1 MAEQNADFLRRL
13 QATFQIEAQE
23 HLQTISSGL
32 LALEKTP
39 AASAQRELIETVFRE
54 AHSLKGAARA
64 VNMTE
69 IEVICQSLESLCA
82 AWRRQELSPSPALF
96 DVLRE
101 VVNSLEAF
109 LVSAGRERTLAEK
122 SWVRTL
128 LDRVESVVQGGPLP
142 SEQAEWEAEEKD
154 HPPVPTLAPVLPVT
168 GEKSVLGETVRI
180 PTVKLDSLLLQA
192 EELIAAKLLASERV
206 TGLRELNATL
216 AVWKKEWTKSRPHL
230 HALQRLLEST
240 GQRNG
245 HAHFRD
251 GVEAQVTQLLEFLQ
265 WNESHRKTLESTL
278 ATLAKA
284 AEEDQRTLGRMVD
297 NLLGDMKK
305 VLMLPFSS
313 LLEVFPKL
321 VRDLSHDRS
330 KKVELVIRGGEIEA
344 DRRILEEMKNP
355 LIHLVRNC
363 IDHGIEAP
371 TERARK
377 QKPPSGTITI
387 ALAPQDGNKVEI
399 LIADDGAGI
408 DVATVRSTVQKL
420 GLLSPEEVEQ
430 LSEQGTV
437 SLIFQSGV
445 STSPMITDLSGR
457 GLGLAI
463 VREKVEKLGGIV
475 SVATQRDAGTTF
487 RLILPLTLA
496 TFRGVLVRVSAHRFV
511 LPTTYVER
519 VVRVNKADIKTVE
532 NQETIQLNGRAVSLV
547 RLDNVLGLSQQNV
560 PGNGTDRV
568 PVVVLAAAEKRIA
581 FLVDEVLYE
590 QEVLM
595 KSLGPQLSRVRN
607 IAGATILGAGAVVPI
622 LNVPDLMKSA
632 VRMST
637 AVGQRT
643 AAPGEEAAE
652 KQSILVV
659 EDSITARTL
668 IQNILEAAGYDVVT
682 AVDGI
687 DGFTKLRSGTFALVV
702 SDVDMP
708 RMNGFDL
715 TAKIRGDQ
723 KLAEVPVVLVTA
735 LESREDRERGIEVGA
750 NAYIVK
756 RSFDQSNLLEVV
768 RRLI

>member
-1 MAEQNADFLRRL
+1 MAKDDDFLKKL
-13 QATFQIEAQE
+13 LATFKVEAQE
-23 HLQTISSGL
+23 HLQAISSGL

-39 AASAQRELIETVFRE
+39 AATAQRELVETVFRE

-69 IEVICQSLESLCA
+69 IETICQSLESLCA

-96 DVLRE
+96 DVLRK
-101 VVNSLEAF
+101 VVDGIETL
-109 LVSAGRERTLAEK
+109 LVLAGREQPPAEK

-128 LDRVESVVQGGPLP
+128 LDRVESVLQGEPLP
-142 SEQAEWEAEEKD
+142 SEQAEREAAEED
-154 HPPVPTLAPVLPVT
+154 LPPVSPSASVLST
-168 GEKSVLGETVRI
+168 TSEKSVLGETVRI
-180 PTVKLDSLLLQA
+180 PTAKLDSLLRQA
-192 EELIAAKLLASERV
+192 EELIAAKLLTSQRTAD
-206 TGLRELNATL
+206 LRELNVML
-216 AVWKKEWTKSRPHL
+216 AVWQKEWTKHRPQVRT
-230 HALQRLLEST
+230 LQQSLENN
-240 GQRNG
+240 GRRNG
-245 HAHFRD
+245 RAHFRD
-251 GVEAQVTQLLEFLQ
+251 GRDAQVTQLLEFLQ
-265 WNESHRKTLESTL
+265 WNEGHLKTLEGTL

-284 AEEDQRTLGRMVD
+284 AAEDQRTLSRMVD
-297 NLLGDMKK
+297 NLLEDMKN
-305 VLMLPFSS
+305 VRMLPFS
-313 LLEVFPKL
+313 LILAVFPKF
-321 VRDLSHDRS
+321 VRDLAHDHG
-330 KKVELVIRGGEIEA
+330 KEVELAIQGGEIEA
-344 DRRILEEMKNP
+344 DRRILEEIKDP

-377 QKPPSGTITI
+377 QKPAHGTITL
-387 ALAPQDGNKVEI
+387 ALASQDGNKVEI
-399 LIADDGAGI
+399 RIADDGAGI
-408 DVATVRSTVQKL
+408 DVAAVRSTAQKL
-420 GLLSPEEVEQ
+420 GLFAQGETEQ
-430 LSEQGTV
+430 LSEQETV
-437 SLIFQSGV
+437 SLVFHSGV

-463 VREKVEKLGGIV
+463 VREKVEKLGGTV

-487 RLILPLTLA
+487 RLVLPLTLA
-496 TFRGVLVRVSAHRFV
+496 TFRGVLVRAGAHRFV

-519 VVRVNKADIKTVE
+519 VVRVNKTDIKTVE
-532 NQETIQLNGRAVSLV
+532 NQETIQLNGQAVSLV
-547 RLDNVLGLSQQNV
+547 RLDNVLGLSGQNV
-560 PGNGTDRV
+560 SSNGTDKV

-581 FLVDEVLYE
+581 FLVDEILRE

-595 KSLGPQLSRVRN
+595 KSLGPQLSRVGN
-607 IAGATILGAGAVVPI
+607 IAGATVLDAGSVVPI

-632 VRMST
+632 VRVGT
-637 AVGQRT
+637 AAGQRPT
-643 AAPGEEAAE
+643 APAEEAAE
-652 KQSILVV
+652 QQSILVV

-668 IQNILEAAGYDVVT
+668 IQNILEAAGYGVVT

-687 DGFTKLRSGTFALVV
+687 DGFTKLRGSTFALVV

-715 TAKIRGDQ
+715 IAKIRGDQ
-723 KLAEVPVVLVTA
+723 KLADMPVVLVTA

>member
-1 MAEQNADFLRRL
+1 MAEQNADFLKRL
-13 QATFQIEAQE
+13 RATFQIEAQE
-23 HLQTISSGL
+23 HIQAISSDL

-39 AASAQRELIETVFRE
+39 AATAQRELVEAVFRE

-82 AWRRQELSPSPALF
+82 AWQRQELSPSPALF

-101 VVNSLEAF
+101 VVDSLAAL
-109 LVSAGRERTLAEK
+109 LVSTEGERTPAER

-128 LDRVESVVQGGPLP
+128 LDRMESAVQGRPLP
-142 SEQAEWEAEEKD
+142 ERAERSAGEEEL
-154 HPPVPTLAPVLPVT
+154 PLEPSLVPDPSAAS
-168 GEKSVLGETVRI
+168 EKSALGETVRI
-180 PTVKLDSLLLQA
+180 PTIKLDSLLRQA

-206 TGLRELNATL
+206 TELRELNATL
-216 AVWKKEWTKSRPHL
+216 AVWKKEWVKSRPYL
-230 HALQRLLEST
+230 HALQQLLENT
-240 GQRNG
+240 GPRNG

-251 GVEAQVTQLLEFLQ
+251 GIDAQVMQLLEFLQ
-265 WNESHRKTLESTL
+265 WNEDHMKTLEGTL
-278 ATLAKA
+278 TALTKA
-284 AEEDQRTLGRMVD
+284 AEGDQRTLGRMVD
-297 NLLGDMKK
+297 NLLEDMKK

-313 LLEVFPKL
+313 LLAVFPKL
-321 VRDLSHDRS
+321 VRDLSRDRG
-330 KKVELVIRGGEIEA
+330 KEVELLIQGGEIEA
-344 DRRILEEMKNP
+344 DRRILEEIKDP

-363 IDHGIEAP
+363 IDHGIETP
-371 TERARK
+371 IERARK
-377 QKPPSGTITI
+377 QKPPRGTITI
-387 ALAPQDGNKVEI
+387 ALAQQDGNKVEV
-399 LIADDGAGI
+399 LIADDGTGI
-408 DVATVRSTVQKL
+408 DVTTVQSTVRKL
-420 GLLSPEEVEQ
+420 GLLSQEEAEQ
-430 LSEQGTV
+430 LSEQETV
-437 SLIFQSGV
+437 SLIFQLGV

-463 VREKVEKLGGIV
+463 VREKVEKLGGTV

-487 RLILPLTLA
+487 RLVLPLTLA
-496 TFRGVLVRVSAHRFV
+496 MFRGVLVRVGAHRFV
-511 LPTTYVER
+511 LPTTHVER
-519 VVRVNKADIKTVE
+519 VVRVNKVDIKTVE
-532 NQETIQLNGRAVSLV
+532 NRETIQLNGQAVSLV
-547 RLDNVLGLSQQNV
+547 RLDDVLGLSRQNA
-560 PGNGTDRV
+560 PSDGADSV
-568 PVVVLAAAEKRIA
+568 PVAMLTAAEKRIA
-581 FLVDEVLYE
+581 LLVDEVLQE

-607 IAGATILGAGAVVPI
+607 IVGATILGAGPVVLI

-632 VRMST
+632 VRVSAAT
-637 AVGQRT
+637 GQRP
-643 AAPGEEAAE
+643 AALAEEAAE

-668 IQNILEAAGYDVVT
+668 IKNILEAAGYDVVT

-687 DGFTKLRSGTFALVV
+687 DGFTKLRSGAFALVV

-735 LESREDRERGIEVGA
+735 LESREDREHGIEVGA

-756 RSFDQSNLLEVV
+756 RSFDQSNLLEAV

>member
-1 MAEQNADFLRRL
+1 MAKDDDFLKKL
-13 QATFQIEAQE
+13 LATFQVEAQE
-23 HLQTISSGL
+23 HLQAISSGL
-32 LALEKTP
+32 LTLEKTP
-39 AASAQRELIETVFRE
+39 DATAQRELVETVFRE

-69 IEVICQSLESLCA
+69 IETICQSLESLCA

-96 DVLRE
+96 DVLRK
-101 VVNSLEAF
+101 VVDGIETL
-109 LVSAGRERTLAEK
+109 LVLAGREQTPAEK

-128 LDRVESVVQGGPLP
+128 LDRVESVLQGEPLS
-142 SEQAEWEAEEKD
+142 SEQAKREAAEED
-154 HPPVPTLAPVLPVT
+154 LPPVSPPASVLST
-168 GEKSVLGETVRI
+168 TSEKSVLGETVRI
-180 PTVKLDSLLLQA
+180 PTAKLDSLLRQA
-192 EELIAAKLLASERV
+192 EELITAKLLTSQRTAA
-206 TGLRELNATL
+206 LRELNVMR
-216 AVWKKEWTKSRPHL
+216 AVWQKEWAKHRPQVRT
-230 HALQRLLEST
+230 LQQSLESNDR
-240 GQRNG
+240 RNG
-245 HAHFRD
+245 RAHFRD
-251 GVEAQVTQLLEFLQ
+251 GRDAQVTRLLEFLQ
-265 WNESHRKTLESTL
+265 WNEGHLKTLEDML

-297 NLLGDMKK
+297 NLLEDMKK
-305 VLMLPFSS
+305 VLLLPFSS
-313 LLEVFPKL
+313 ILAVFPKL
-321 VRDLSHDRS
+321 VRDLAHDCG
-330 KKVELVIRGGEIEA
+330 KEVELVIQGGEIEA
-344 DRRILEEMKNP
+344 DRRILEEIKAP
-355 LIHLVRNC
+355 LLHLVRNC

-377 QKPPSGTITI
+377 QKPPHGTITI
-387 ALAPQDGNKVEI
+387 ALAPQGGDKVEI
-399 LIADDGAGI
+399 RIADDGAGI
-408 DVATVRSTVQKL
+408 DVAAVRSAAQKL
-420 GLLSPEEVEQ
+420 GLLAQGATEQ
-430 LSEQGTV
+430 LSEQETV
-437 SLIFQSGV
+437 SLMFHSGM
-445 STSPMITDLSGR
+445 STSPIITDLSGR

-519 VVRVNKADIKTVE
+519 VVRVNTADIKTVE
-532 NQETIQLNGRAVSLV
+532 NRETMQLNGQAVSLV
-547 RLDNVLGLSQQNV
+547 RLDNVLGLSQQHI

-568 PVVVLAAAEKRIA
+568 PVVVVATAEKRIA

-607 IAGATILGAGAVVPI
+607 IAGATVLDAGSVVPI

-632 VRMST
+632 VRAGT
-637 AVGQRT
+637 AAGQRP
-643 AAPGEEAAE
+643 AAPTEEATE

-668 IQNILEAAGYDVVT
+668 IQNILEAAGYSVVT

-687 DGFTKLRSGTFALVV
+687 DGFTKLRSGAFHLVV
-702 SDVDMP
+702 SDVEMP

-715 TAKIRGDQ
+715 TTKIRGDQ

-735 LESREDRERGIEVGA
+735 LESREDREHGIEVGA

-756 RSFDQSNLLEVV
+756 RSFDQSNLLEAV